1 MNNIVN
7 LTKGYIETIITIKKQ
22 FIFIGIAAVIFGVIG
37 EQFIVYSPAVAVI
50 LLVNQVLAYEDISK
64 IDFLVALLPVRKK
77 EYVISRYI
85 GALIALIISII
96 PMTISYLLAN
106 LVNQSGIT
114 LSYVY
119 FLIIT
124 ITSSTVM
131 ISAVI
136 PINLKYG
143 QKGRLITTLAK
154 LLPLVLAM
162 SMVEVLSS
170 SNTFITIIRDPTT
183 LILGVLVLD
192 IILIFISYFI
202 AAKLYE
208 NKEVKK

>member
-1 MNNIVN
+1 M
-7 LTKGYIETIITIKKQ
+7 
-22 FIFIGIAAVIFGVIG
+22 
-37 EQFIVYSPAVAVI
+37 
-50 LLVNQVLAYEDISK
+50 
-64 IDFLVALLPVRKK
+64 
-77 EYVISRYI
+77 SRYI

-170 SNTFITIIRDPTT
+170 SNIFITIIRNPTT

-192 IILIFISYFI
+192 IILICISYFI

>member
-1 MNNIVN
+1 
-7 LTKGYIETIITIKKQ
+7 
-22 FIFIGIAAVIFGVIG
+22 
-37 EQFIVYSPAVAVI
+37 
-50 LLVNQVLAYEDISK
+50 
-64 IDFLVALLPVRKK
+64 
-77 EYVISRYI
+77 
-85 GALIALIISII
+85 
-96 PMTISYLLAN
+96 MTISYLLAN

-170 SNTFITIIRDPTT
+170 SNTFITIIRNPIT

-192 IILIFISYFI
+192 IIL
-202 AAKLYE
+202 
-208 NKEVKK
+208 NVKILGQVE